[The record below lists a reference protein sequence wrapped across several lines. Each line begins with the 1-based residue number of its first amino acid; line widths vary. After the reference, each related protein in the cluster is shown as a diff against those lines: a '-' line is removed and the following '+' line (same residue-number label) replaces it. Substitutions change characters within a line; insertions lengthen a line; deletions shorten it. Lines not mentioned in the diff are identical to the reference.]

1 MGWKVGRLLEMSITT
16 PAASDHQIWMD
27 DVQCSQSET
36 HIEQCT
42 HADSGKWQWG
52 TLTNCTHAN
61 DIGVGCDQFDGA
73 STSAGYPGIRVIKSG
88 EVISLT
94 RNNSFAKE
102 GRVEIRKNG
111 IWGTVCNDQSNEDK

>member
-1 MGWKVGRLLEMSITT
+1 M
-16 PAASDHQIWMD
+16 
-27 DVQCSQSET
+27 
-36 HIEQCT
+36 
-42 HADSGKWQWG
+42 
-52 TLTNCTHAN
+52 
-61 DIGVGCDQFDGA
+61 DIGVGCDQFDGT
-73 STSAGYPGIRVIKSG
+73 STSAGYPGIRVITSG